1 MIIIWQGIDRF
12 PRVKKKWINELNSL
26 NLFDDEGKQ
35 YQSDI

>member
-1 MIIIWQGIDRF
+1 MIIIWQGIDHF
-12 PRVKKKWINELNSL
+12 PGLKKKRINELNSL